1 MRHALCL
8 PSLVIALLT
17 ALPAAAADPV
27 DISHRVRALVD
38 WKLEAE
44 LLERSQRRIDA
55 ALEVQFAE
63 QFAELL
69 ERSQRRVDAALE
81 VQFAEFLER
90 SQRRVDVALQLEDPR
105 HDSIGSGVEATT
117 LAGLSPD
124 GGAPVPARAAD
135 PLGYLGGFGRAAEES
150 ASDKGSADLATRMTC
165 AVTDSGTLGRVAHV
179 VWPSYAVEHPEVV
192 ASRVPKRNTTEHPA
206 PGQESGIRSAR
217 ALRPVAA
224 AAEGQRQRTVP
235 PESVIP
241 MWDC

>member
-1 MRHALCL
+1 MRYAFCL

-27 DISHRVRALVD
+27 EISHRVRALLD
-38 WKLEAE
+38 RKLEAE
-44 LLERSQRRIDA
+44 FLERSQR
-55 ALEVQFAE
+55 L
-63 QFAELL
+63 
-69 ERSQRRVDAALE
+69 VDAALE

-124 GGAPVPARAAD
+124 GGAPVPARVAD

-165 AVTDSGTLGRVAHV
+165 AVTDSGTLGCVAHV
-179 VWPSYAVEHPEVV
+179 VCPSYAVEHPEVV
-192 ASRVPKRNTTEHPA
+192 ASRVPKRNATEHPA
-206 PGQESGIRSAR
+206 PGQESGIRSAS
-217 ALRPVAA
+217 ALRPVTAA
-224 AAEGQRQRTVP
+224 GEGHRQRTVP

-241 MWDC
+241 MWEC